1 MSLAPLQFKH
11 FPDIF
16 LKSFMFCFLSF
27 LSPILLNLDTQDPT
41 VSGSSCFLATQFD
54 ADFTGLASFWS
65 SPPSWGELFYQP
77 YEYLQHASPS
87 ASRAPCPLTLIAGY
101 SKGPS
106 VAAPDQQGD
115 ELNGICNGRFSTMYP
130 LATSGLIPS
139 SASRLR
145 IVVLSY
151 GRAGRCYRTS
161 FWFCFLKLHI
171 DYSHNISILLVRIG
185 QNDL

>member
-1 MSLAPLQFKH
+1 
-11 FPDIF
+11 
-16 LKSFMFCFLSF
+16 MFCFLSF
-27 LSPILLNLDTQDPT
+27 LSPISLNLGTQDPT

-54 ADFTGLASFWS
+54 ADFTGLVSSFITSFWS
-65 SPPSWGELFYQP
+65 SPPSWGEVFYQP

-87 ASRAPCPLTLIAGY
+87 ASQAPCPLTLVAGY
-101 SKGPS
+101 SEGPS
-106 VAAPDQQGD
+106 VAAPDQQRD
-115 ELNGICNGRFSTMYP
+115 DLNSICNGRFGSTMYP
-130 LATSGLIPS
+130 LATPGLIPS

-145 IVVLSY
+145 IGVLSY
-151 GRAGRCYRTS
+151 GRAGKCYRTS